1 MPGTDE
7 LALQLSF
14 FDGGPDVARLKLE
27 ASRLSSISKAP
38 ATERAYACDW
48 ADFSGWCGQVGRR
61 SLPCTHSTLELY
73 IVDRLRTLK
82 LSSVE
87 RRVAAIVSKHRD
99 AGVPD
104 PYDSGVKAVLAG
116 ARRERGVAVDAK
128 TALSLMDL
136 RAICKALPVSRDS
149 KAARDRAIFTVCF
162 AAGMRVSEL
171 LALDVADIDFVARK
185 GMALHIGRSKVDQ
198 NGVGRMVGVFYAM
211 REYCCP
217 VRSLQRWLK
226 WRGPRPGPL
235 FPGDGLTG
243 RYTREALALMIKR
256 RVKQAGLNPALY
268 GTHSLRAGFV
278 TAASEARVPDALI
291 MQRTGHRSPAT
302 LAKYVRPAT
311 IFSAGDALAR
321 AL

>member
-1 MPGTDE
+1 M
-7 LALQLSF
+7 
-14 FDGGPDVARLKLE
+14 ARLKLE
-27 ASRLSSISKAP
+27 ASRLTGISKAP
-38 ATERAYACDW
+38 ATERAYASDW
-48 ADFSGWCGQVGRR
+48 ADFSAWCAGVGRR
-61 SLPCTHSTLELY
+61 ALPSTHSTLELY

-99 AGVPD
+99 AAVPD
-104 PYDSGVKAVLAG
+104 PYDSGVKAVLRG
-116 ARRERGVAVDAK
+116 ARRELGSAVDAK

-136 RAICKALPVSRDS
+136 RAICRALPVRDE
-149 KAARDRAIFTVCF
+149 KAVRDRAIFTVCF

-171 LALDVADIDFVARK
+171 LALDVADIDFVPRK
-185 GMALHIGRSKVDQ
+185 GMAVHIRRSKTDQ
-198 NGVGRMVGVFYAM
+198 RGVGRMVGVFFAM

-217 VRSLQRWLK
+217 VRSLQRWLRF
-226 WRGPRPGPL
+226 RGGGAGPL
-235 FPGDGLTG
+235 FPGEGLAG
-243 RYTREALALMIKR
+243 RMTREAVASMIKR
-256 RVKQAGLNPALY
+256 RCQQAGLDPRLY

-278 TAASEARVPDALI
+278 TAACEAHVPDALI
-291 MQRTGHRSPAT
+291 MQRTGHRSTAT